1 MEDDFQSYVCIP
13 GAVLVVVFSVTALV
27 LNGLLLIVLWKD
39 PTKSS
44 RSTTT
49 VYIASLSVLQ
59 ASYAVIVG
67 TAATVS
73 YIACAVGDEESPHLG
88 KEFSRLCLT
97 FLLRVEIFLVIAFA
111 VERLGNTSFP
121 ASYQRGSY
129 KAKNALFCAGCIVLY
144 SLCFSILD
152 MIAGKFWV
160 RRLDVHINN
169 IIPLVVIVVLAS
181 LLCNSLRK
189 PSIRQRG
196 GYDAVL
202 RQTTENIQANRL
214 KKQKPLATSFVSIA
228 FLFVA
233 AVMIFFFFSLYEVY
247 CSDCW
252 KHEWF
257 FAVMRISIAISFV
270 HAAASPLI
278 YYACLPKLRKG
289 FKMIFCGKREQEQ
302 IPLGRLNRNATRTVP
317 VIYL

>member
-1 MEDDFQSYVCIP
+1 MQDNFQSSVCIS
-13 GAVLVVVFSVTALV
+13 GAVLVVLFCVTAAV

-44 RSTTT
+44 RSSTT

-59 ASYAVIVG
+59 ISYAVIVG
-67 TAATVS
+67 TAATES
-73 YIACAVGDEESPHLG
+73 YIACAVGDEKSPHLG
-88 KEFSRLCLT
+88 KEFSRICFT
-97 FLLRVEIFLVIAFA
+97 FFLRAEIFLIIAFA
-111 VERLGNTSFP
+111 VERLGNTVFP

-129 KAKNALFCAGCIVLY
+129 KAKNALVCVGCIVFY

-160 RRLDVHINN
+160 RRLDVHINY

-181 LLCNSLRK
+181 FLCNSLRK
-189 PSIRQRG
+189 LNIRQTG
-196 GYDAVL
+196 GYDAAL
-202 RQTTENIQANRL
+202 RERTENNHTDRL
-214 KKQKPLATSFVSIA
+214 RKQTPLANAFVSVA

-233 AVMIFFFFSLYEVY
+233 AMIIFSICSLYDVY
-247 CSDCW
+247 CSDCS

-257 FAVMRISIAISFV
+257 FAVMRIFIAISFV
-270 HAAASPLI
+270 HAAANPLI
-278 YYACLPKLRKG
+278 YFACVPKLRKG
-289 FKMIFCGKREQEQ
+289 FKMVFCQR
-302 IPLGRLNRNATRTVP
+302 AVP